1 MARVEH
7 GPDAQGY
14 AWLAQLTRS
23 LLPVME
29 KTGVATAEQVQVDT
43 LAARLRDEALEKD
56 ATLVLP
62 PFVGAWTRKPHEER
76 T

>member
-7 GPDAQGY
+7 GPDAEGY
-14 AWLAQLTRS
+14 VWIAQLTRS

-29 KTGVATAEQVQVDT
+29 KTGVATAEEVQVET
-43 LAARLRDEALEKD
+43 LAARLREEALEKD

-62 PFVGAWTRKPHEER
+62 PFVGAWTQLPYD
-76 T
+76 TP